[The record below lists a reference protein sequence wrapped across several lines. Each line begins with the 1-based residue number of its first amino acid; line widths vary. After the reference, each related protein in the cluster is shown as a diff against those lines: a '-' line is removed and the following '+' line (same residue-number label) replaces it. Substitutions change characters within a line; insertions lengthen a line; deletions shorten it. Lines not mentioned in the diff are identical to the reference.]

1 MRNIY
6 LEACVGSV
14 ACGQMVS
21 QLGVNRLEFC
31 ANLEIG
37 GTTPSLAS
45 FPLLKAACHHNCAIN
60 VLIRPRAGDF
70 LYSADEFATMLAEI
84 AQLKA
89 MGADGIVVG
98 ILNADGTLDAPRM
111 AQAIAAAD
119 GLPVTLHRAFDM
131 TRDVFETL
139 DLAAQLGVATVLT
152 SGQAADGMQGIAT
165 LKKLREYSAGRVE
178 IMACGGINAA
188 KIAPIYQQAGITT
201 FHMAGLQLCESGMQY
216 RNPSLSMGS
225 KDFDEYTLR
234 KASPALFAAAV
245 QTRDALNQSAE

>member
-1 MRNIY
+1 MKKLY

-21 QLGVNRLEFC
+21 ALGVDRLEFC

-45 FPLLKAACHHNCAIN
+45 IPLLKAACSGNPDCAIN

-70 LYSADEFATMLAEI
+70 LYSDAEFATMLAEI
-84 AQLKA
+84 AQCKA
-89 MGADGIVVG
+89 AGVDGVVLG

-111 AQAIAAAD
+111 TQAIAVAD
-119 GLPVTLHRAFDM
+119 GMPVTLHRAFDM

-139 DLAAQLGVATVLT
+139 DLAAHLGIATVLT
-152 SGQAADGMQGIAT
+152 SGQATDSLAGIPM
-165 LKKLREYSAGRVE
+165 LKKLREHSAGRVE
-178 IMACGGINAA
+178 IMACGGINAE
-188 KIAPIYQQAGITT
+188 KIPLIHAGAGITT

-216 RNPSLSMGS
+216 RNRNLAMGN
-225 KDFDEYTLR
+225 KDFDEYALR
-234 KASPALFAAAV
+234 KASPAMFAAAV
-245 QTRDALNQSAE
+245 AARDALNT